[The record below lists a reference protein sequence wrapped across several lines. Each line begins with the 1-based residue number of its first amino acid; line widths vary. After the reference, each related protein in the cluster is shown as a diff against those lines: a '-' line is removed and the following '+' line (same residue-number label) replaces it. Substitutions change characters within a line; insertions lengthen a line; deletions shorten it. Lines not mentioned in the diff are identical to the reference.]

1 LNVECLE
8 SRQLL
13 SGGSVGGAIADVT
26 YHGGPLLQNVQIQ
39 SVFYGQSWS
48 TSSSLQQ
55 QIQQTDTFLQYFVT
69 SPYVDTLKQYN
80 VSDGTFVGSDVIAQN
95 PSNGQTI
102 DDSQIQSILNSEIT
116 SAKVSA
122 PNNNSLYV
130 FFVEPGVVVTANG
143 QNSSTDFA
151 GYHNVFTDQAGAPVY
166 YAVIPYPTGNVVSQ
180 PLTVFQQETVVLS
193 HEVSEA
199 MTDPDTQTGWFD
211 RRLGEIGDIAEGN
224 VGVLGGYE
232 VQYVWSQSA
241 GQIVLPSATTTTSSN
256 VVVAG
261 TDIQASA
268 GEPFTTVVATITGAD
283 SSATTSSFTA
293 TINWGNGNIT
303 TGTITTDPNGGFDVS
318 GTNTYAQSGKY
329 QITVTVDDQTGTLV
343 GTATSK
349 AVVSAAP
356 SPLTAKGTIITPTSG
371 QSFTGTVATFTD
383 TNTSA
388 TTANFTAIIN
398 WGDGTTTTGTVTVDP
413 NGGFD
418 VTGTHTYSNASQQG
432 SPSSSG
438 DPDAPFNFFG
448 GKQVY
453 LITVMISDNVS
464 NTAATALSLAKVA
477 PVPPVIEAIGQN
489 VSAVSGQSVTATVAT
504 FTDSNTS
511 AVASDFTATIHWGD
525 GSSSVGT
532 VTADPNGGFDVTG
545 THTYISTSDWPGW
558 GGDFGFHHGF
568 GNGNFVITVDIVDT
582 KTQDQG
588 TADSLASV
596 SPTALNLT
604 VTTQNIAATSGTQFS
619 GAVANFTS
627 TDTTATASTFTA
639 TIDWGDGTSSL
650 GTVTVNSSGGFEVTG
665 THTFTLTGR
674 GGFDFGQGNPI
685 FGSSGDQFL
694 FSVTVVDNTTNDT
707 ATALGFANVTPASSS
722 GSTSSNTPTT
732 PDQLFVIQLYQ
743 QMLGRLPDVGGLA
756 YWTNMLS
763 QGTSRSAIATQ
774 IEQSQEY
781 SALQVESLYQSMLH
795 RNADPTGLTAFTNL
809 LTSGGSL
816 DQVRTLIA
824 GSQEF
829 FQTQGKGQTTGFLDA
844 LYADALQRSVDPT
857 GLAGFGQDLAQGVSR
872 QAIAAAVFGSQEYQN
887 DLIEGDYQTYL
898 TRQADTNGMSTFL
911 AAMQQGTNDQGVVAA
926 IVGSQEYYQKL

>member
-1 LNVECLE
+1 LE

-13 SGGSVGGAIADVT
+13 SGGSVGGAIANVT

-39 SVFYGQSWS
+39 SVFYGQAWS
-48 TSSSLQQ
+48 TNSSLQQ

-69 SPYVDTLKQYN
+69 SPYVDVLKQYN
-80 VSDGTFVGSDVIAQN
+80 VSGGTFIGSDVVAQN
-95 PSNGQTI
+95 PSGGQTI

-116 SAKVSA
+116 SGKVSA
-122 PNNNSLYV
+122 PNANSLYV
-130 FFVEPGVVVTANG
+130 FFVEPGVLVTANG
-143 QNSSTDFA
+143 QNSTTDFA
-151 GYHNVFTDQAGAPVY
+151 GYHDVFTDKAGAAVY
-166 YAVIPYPTGNVVSQ
+166 YAVVPYPTGNVVNV

-211 RRLGEIGDIAEGN
+211 RRLGEIADIAEGN

-232 VQYVWSQSA
+232 VQYVWSQAA
-241 GQIVLPSATTTTSSN
+241 GQIVLPSASTTTSSS
-256 VVVAG
+256 VAVTG
-261 TDIQASA
+261 TEIQASA
-268 GEPFTTVVATITGAD
+268 GEPFTSVVATITGAD

-293 TINWGNGNIT
+293 TINWGNGNTT
-303 TGTITTDPNGGFDVS
+303 TGTITADPNGGFDVT
-318 GTNTYAQSGKY
+318 GTNTYAQAGKY
-329 QITVTVDDQTGTLV
+329 QITVTVDDPTGALV

-356 SPLTAKGTIITPTSG
+356 SPLTAKGTIITTTSG

-418 VTGTHTYSNASQQG
+418 VTGTHTYTAASQQG
-432 SPSSSG
+432 SSSPWG
-438 DPDAPFNFFG
+438 DPDSQGQFNFFDG
-448 GKQVY
+448 RQVY

-477 PVPPVIEAIGQN
+477 PVPPVIEATGQN
-489 VSAVSGQSVTATVAT
+489 VAAVSGQSLTATVAT

-511 AVASDFTATIHWGD
+511 AVAGDFTATIHWGD
-525 GSSSVGT
+525 GSTSTGT

-545 THTYISTSDWPGW
+545 THTYTSTSDWPGW
-558 GGDFGFHHGF
+558 GGDLGFHHGF
-568 GNGNFVITVDIVDT
+568 GNGHFVIAVDIVDT
-582 KTQDQG
+582 KTQDEA
-588 TADSLASV
+588 TADSLATV

-604 VTTQNIAATSGTQFS
+604 VTAQNITATSGTQFS
-619 GAVANFTS
+619 GVVATFTS

-650 GTVTVNSSGGFEVTG
+650 GTITVNSSGVFGVIG
-665 THTFTLTGR
+665 THTYALTGR
-674 GGFDFGQGNPI
+674 GGFDLGQGNPI
-685 FGSSGDQFL
+685 FGSPGNQFL
-694 FSVTVVDNTTNDT
+694 FSVTVQDNTTNDT
-707 ATALGFANVTPASSS
+707 ATALGLTSVTAASSS
-722 GSTSSNTPTT
+722 GSTPGSTPTT

-743 QMLGRLPDVGGLA
+743 QMLGRLPDIGGLA
-756 YWTNMLS
+756 YWTNLLN
-763 QGTSRSAIATQ
+763 QGTSRSTIVTQ

-816 DQVRTLIA
+816 DQVRALIA

-829 FQTQGKGQTTGFLDA
+829 FQTQGSGQTTGFLDA

-857 GLAGFGQDLAQGVSR
+857 GLAVFGQDLAQGVSR
-872 QAIAAAVFGSQEYQN
+872 QAIAAAVFGSQEYQH

-898 TRQADTNGMSTFL
+898 ARQADTSGMSTFL